1 MKLALLQKLEMLK
14 KLNQS
19 VKWDW
24 GFGVS
29 KSQPQNYNI
38 KYESEPIKSEIF
50 VNLVKYVSKEQY
62 KFPLDELEL
71 GKEIEFPSEV
81 VLDNAEKL
89 LIVFPL
95 VHPKK
100 EFLISRSLKSFSV
113 TKTSKGL
120 VLKGNVGGLRK
131 C

>member
-1 MKLALLQKLEMLK
+1 MKMQLFEKFEMLK
-14 KLNQS
+14 KLNQK

-24 GFGVS
+24 QFGIS

-38 KYESEPIKSEIF
+38 KYESEAIKSDIF

-62 KFPLDELEL
+62 KFPLDELDL
-71 GKEIEFPSEV
+71 GREIVFPDEAIK
-81 VLDNAEKL
+81 NNEEKL
-89 LIVFPL
+89 LIVFPIVSPKNEVL
-95 VHPKK
+95 V
-100 EFLISRSLKSFSV
+100 SRKLKSFSI

>member
-1 MKLALLQKLEMLK
+1 MKMALFEKFEMLK
-14 KLNQS
+14 KLNQK

-24 GFGVS
+24 QFGIS
-29 KSQPQNYNI
+29 KSNPQNYNI
-38 KYESEPIKSEIF
+38 KYESEAIKSDIF

-62 KFPLDELEL
+62 KFPLDELDL
-71 GKEIEFPSEV
+71 GREIVFPEEAIK
-81 VLDNAEKL
+81 NNEEKL
-89 LIVFPL
+89 LIIFPIVSPKNEVL
-95 VHPKK
+95 V
-100 EFLISRSLKSFSV
+100 SRKLKSFSV